1 MHVDIS
7 GCRYYWQKWWHWGLC
22 CTDAGTREARK
33 GYVEHRENVNHFRAL
48 DQIFI
53 CERSEDKHNVSYD
66 TTDSNTII
74 SHLSISKYN
83 KTNSNPKKGKS
94 DQTGKE
100 NSDAQYTLLR
110 NEIIKNIAETEA
122 ISMSER
128 QKLMKIKINKP

>member
-74 SHLSISKYN
+74 SHLSINKY
-83 KTNSNPKKGKS
+83 SNPKKGKS
-94 DQTGKE
+94 DRAGKE
-100 NSDAQYTLLR
+100 NSDVKYTLFR
-110 NEIIKNIAETEA
+110 NKTIKNIAETEA

-128 QKLMKIKINKP
+128 ENLRKIKIIKS